1 MGIDFGALDTSTAI
15 RQALDALQQVAE
27 FVGYDYDGPTPL
39 AALAAVRAGVEEL
52 ETRLNTARRTAWVAV
67 PIAWSEVMTGDVIVG
82 KDGTLMPVLDTSGPE
97 DDGVFPGEAPAWRLQ
112 VPPERWLKTEDP
124 DRPVPVLRRPT
135 ADALDI
141 LTRQLGAQVI
151 K

>member
-1 MGIDFGALDTSTAI
+1 MGIDFAALGTGMDI
-15 RQALDALQQVAE
+15 RQALDVL
-27 FVGYDYDGPTPL
+27 VGGPDAPPEVQ
-39 AALAAVRAGVEEL
+39 AAARVVEERVEEL

-67 PIAWSEVMTGDVIVG
+67 PIAAWEVADGDTIVT
-82 KDGTLMPVLDTSGPE
+82 KDGALLRVRANERAHLTITRLTVDDDRVLSM
-97 DDGVFPGEAPAWRLQ
+97 A
-112 VPPERWLKTEDP
+112 P

-141 LTRQLGAQVI
+141 LARQLGAQVT

>member
-1 MGIDFGALDTSTAI
+1 MSDLERAWEELDQLADGDPI
-15 RQALDALQQVAE
+15 VLRDRAWEAEKRVAE
-27 FVGYDYDGPTPL
+27 L
-39 AALAAVRAGVEEL
+39 RARVEEL

-67 PIAWSEVMTGDVIVG
+67 PIAWSEVMPGDVIVA
-82 KDGTLMPVLDTSGPE
+82 KDGALLAVTDTE
-97 DDGVFPGEAPAWRLQ
+97 TDQGELWIRYATGSSSLLIKSRN
-112 VPPERWLKTEDP
+112 P

-141 LTRQLGAQVI
+141 LTRQLGAQVT